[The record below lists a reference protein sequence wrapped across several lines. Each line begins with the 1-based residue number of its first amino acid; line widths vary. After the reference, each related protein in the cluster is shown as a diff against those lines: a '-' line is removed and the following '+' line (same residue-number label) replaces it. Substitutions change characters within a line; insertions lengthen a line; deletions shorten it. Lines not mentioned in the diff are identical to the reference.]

1 MQINNMLDT
10 RLFQASCLSPFGP
23 HFVRSNMLQA
33 YLSAGM
39 TSSLFSIFMS
49 ICSSEPCEYSNNSVN
64 YILEIIMRVSSGLN
78 SLILALKKSESR
90 NDSAAWG

>member
-1 MQINNMLDT
+1 MVHMQINNMLDT

-49 ICSSEPCEYSNNSVN
+49 ICSSKSCEHSNNNVN
-64 YILEIIMRVSSGLN
+64 YILEIIMWDISASDSINYLKNRVQA
-78 SLILALKKSESR
+78 IH
-90 NDSAAWG
+90 